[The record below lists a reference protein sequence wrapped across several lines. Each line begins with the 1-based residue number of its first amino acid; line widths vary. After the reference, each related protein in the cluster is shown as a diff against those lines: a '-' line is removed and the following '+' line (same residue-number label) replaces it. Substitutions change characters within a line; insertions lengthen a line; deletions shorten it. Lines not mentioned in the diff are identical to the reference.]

1 MNMEAV
7 LDKPATGTA
16 YSAIV
21 KKQKDYFWTH
31 ATKPIAFR
39 KQQLTKLKA
48 AFRKHEDNLLAALK
62 KDLNKPR
69 QEALATEIEV
79 TVAEIDHYLRN
90 LDDWM
95 EPERV
100 PTPLFFQPG
109 SSMIMPEPFG
119 VALIIAPWNYPVKN
133 LFGPLLGAIAAGNT
147 AVVKP
152 SEISP
157 TCSKAISDMIKDT
170 FSPEYVVSI
179 EGGVAETSELLK
191 ERFDYLLFTGGTEIG
206 RIVYQAAAKHL
217 TPVTLELGGKSPCI
231 IDTNINMDV
240 AAKRLVW
247 GKFQNAGQTCIAPD
261 YIYVNNK
268 IKAKFLDRVKH
279 YIVEFFGPADK
290 PSDDLGRLIS
300 DRHFQRVSKM
310 LTGDIIIGG
319 VTDAATKYISPTI
332 IDNVTMDHPAMQEEI
347 FGPVMPIIGY
357 DNFDEVINHINAGER
372 PLAMY
377 LFSNDSKLKKRLMN
391 ETSSGAICVNETM
404 VHAGQPNLPFG
415 GVGNSGIGAYN
426 GKLGFDT
433 FSHKKPIMT
442 RSFLGDVSQ
451 KYPPYTTA
459 KTNFI
464 KMAAKWLLR

>member
-1 MNMEAV
+1 MEAV

-31 ATKPIAFR
+31 ATKPIEFR
-39 KQQLTKLKA
+39 KEQLRKLKA
-48 AFRKHEDNLLAALK
+48 AFAKHENALLDALK
-62 KDLNKPR
+62 KDLNKPK
-69 QEALATEIEV
+69 QEAFTTEIGV
-79 TVAEIDHYLRN
+79 TVAEIDHYLRH
-90 LDDWM
+90 LEDWM

-147 AVVKP
+147 VVVKP

-157 TCSKAISDMIKDT
+157 TCSKVISDMIKDT

-268 IKAKFLDRVKH
+268 IKAKFLERVKH
-279 YIVEFFGPADK
+279 YILEFFGPADK

>member
-1 MNMEAV
+1 ME
-7 LDKPATGTA
+7 KPATGTA

-21 KKQKDYFWTH
+21 QKQRDFFWSH
-31 ATKPIAFR
+31 ATKPIEFR
-39 KQQLTKLKA
+39 KEQLRKLKA
-48 AFRKHEDNLLAALK
+48 AFAKHENALLDALK
-62 KDLNKPR
+62 KDLNKPK
-69 QEALATEIEV
+69 QEAFTTEVGI
-79 TVAEIDHYLRN
+79 TVAEIDHYLRH
-90 LDDWM
+90 LEDWM

-100 PTPLFFQPG
+100 ATPLFFQPG
-109 SSMIMPEPFG
+109 TSIIVPEPFG
-119 VALIIAPWNYPVKN
+119 VTLIIAPWNYPVKN
-133 LFGPLLGAIAAGNT
+133 LFGPLLGAMAAGNT

-157 TCSKAISDMIKDT
+157 NCSKAIADLIKDT
-170 FSPEYVVSI
+170 FDPKYIVSI
-179 EGGVAETSELLK
+179 EGGVAETTELLK

-231 IDTNINMDV
+231 VDTNININV

-261 YIYVNNK
+261 YIYVNSK
-268 IKAKFLDRVKH
+268 IKAEFLGRVKH
-279 YIVEFFGPADK
+279 YIEEFFGPADK

-310 LTGDIIIGG
+310 LTGDILVGG
-319 VTDAATKYISPTI
+319 VTDAATRYIAPTI

-347 FGPVMPIIGY
+347 FGPVMPVIGY

-433 FSHKKPIMT
+433 FSHKKPVMV
-442 RSFLGDVSQ
+442 RSFLGDVTQ
-451 KYPPYTTA
+451 KYPPYTNG
-459 KTNFI
+459 KLSFI
-464 KMAAKWLLR
+464 KMASKWLLR

>member
-1 MNMEAV
+1 MEAV
-7 LDKPATGTA
+7 IEKPAIGTA

-48 AFRKHEDNLLAALK
+48 AFRKHEDSLLAALK

-90 LDDWM
+90 LEDWM

-170 FSPEYVVSI
+170 FGPEYVVSI

-261 YIYVNNK
+261 YIYVNNT
-268 IKAKFLDRVKH
+268 IKAKFLERVKH
-279 YIVEFFGPADK
+279 YIVEFFGPAEK

-357 DNFDEVINHINAGER
+357 DNFDEVIHHINAGER

-377 LFSNDSKLKKRLMN
+377 LFSNDAKLKKRLMN
-391 ETSSGAICVNETM
+391 ETSSGAILVNETM

-433 FSHKKPIMT
+433 FSHKKPVMV
-442 RSFLGDVSQ
+442 RSFLGDVPQ
-451 KYPPYTTA
+451 KYPPYTNA
-459 KTNFI
+459 KANFI

>member
-1 MNMEAV
+1 ME
-7 LDKPATGTA
+7 KPATGTA

-21 KKQKDYFWTH
+21 QKQRNFFWSH
-31 ATKPIAFR
+31 ATKPIEFR
-39 KQQLTKLKA
+39 KEQLRKLKA
-48 AFRKHEDNLLAALK
+48 AFAKHENVLLDALK
-62 KDLNKPR
+62 KDLNKPK
-69 QEALATEIEV
+69 QEAFTTELGI
-79 TVAEIDHYLRN
+79 TVAEIDYYLRH
-90 LDDWM
+90 LEDWM

-100 PTPLFFQPG
+100 ATPLFFQPG
-109 SSMIMPEPFG
+109 TSMIMPEPFG
-119 VALIIAPWNYPVKN
+119 VTLIIAPWNYPVKN
-133 LFGPLLGAIAAGNT
+133 LFGPLLGAMAAGNT

-157 TCSKAISDMIKDT
+157 ACSKAIADLIKDT
-170 FSPEYVVSI
+170 FDTNYIVSI
-179 EGGVAETSELLK
+179 EGGVAETTELLK

-231 IDTNINMDV
+231 VDTNINMNV

-268 IKAKFLDRVKH
+268 IKAEFLGRVKH
-279 YIVEFFGPADK
+279 YINEFFGSANK

-310 LTGDIIIGG
+310 LTGDILVGG
-319 VTDAATKYISPTI
+319 VTDAATRYISPTI

-347 FGPVMPIIGY
+347 FGPIMPVIGY

-377 LFSNDSKLKKRLMN
+377 LFSNDSN
-391 ETSSGAICVNETM
+391 
-404 VHAGQPNLPFG
+404 
-415 GVGNSGIGAYN
+415 
-426 GKLGFDT
+426 
-433 FSHKKPIMT
+433 
-442 RSFLGDVSQ
+442 
-451 KYPPYTTA
+451 
-459 KTNFI
+459 
-464 KMAAKWLLR
+464 

>member
-1 MNMEAV
+1 MEAV
-7 LDKPATGTA
+7 MEKPATGTA

-21 KKQKDYFWTH
+21 QKQRDFFWSH
-31 ATKPIAFR
+31 ATKPIEFR
-39 KQQLTKLKA
+39 KEQLRKLKA
-48 AFRKHEDNLLAALK
+48 AFAKHENALLDALK
-62 KDLNKPR
+62 KDLNKPK
-69 QEALATEIEV
+69 QEAFTTEVGI
-79 TVAEIDHYLRN
+79 TVAEIDHYLRH
-90 LDDWM
+90 LEDWM

-100 PTPLFFQPG
+100 ATPLFFQPG
-109 SSMIMPEPFG
+109 TSIIVPEPFG
-119 VALIIAPWNYPVKN
+119 VTLIIAPWNYPVKN
-133 LFGPLLGAIAAGNT
+133 LFGPLLGAMAAGNT

-157 TCSKAISDMIKDT
+157 NCSKAIADLIKDT
-170 FSPEYVVSI
+170 FDPKYIVSI
-179 EGGVAETSELLK
+179 EGGVAETTELLK

-231 IDTNINMDV
+231 VDTNININV

-261 YIYVNNK
+261 YIYVNSK
-268 IKAKFLDRVKH
+268 IKAEFLGRVKH
-279 YIVEFFGPADK
+279 YIEEFFGPADK

-310 LTGDIIIGG
+310 LTGDILVGG
-319 VTDAATKYISPTI
+319 VTDAATRYIAPTI

-347 FGPVMPIIGY
+347 FGPVMPVIGY

-433 FSHKKPIMT
+433 FSHKKPVMV
-442 RSFLGDVSQ
+442 RSFLGDVTQ
-451 KYPPYTTA
+451 KYPPYTNG
-459 KTNFI
+459 KLSFI
-464 KMAAKWLLR
+464 KMASKWLLR

>member
-1 MNMEAV
+1 MEAV
-7 LDKPATGTA
+7 MEKPATGTA

-21 KKQKDYFWTH
+21 QKQRDYFWSH
-31 ATKPIAFR
+31 ATKPIEFR
-39 KQQLTKLKA
+39 KKQLNKLKA
-48 AFRKHEDNLLAALK
+48 AFRKHEEKLLAALK
-62 KDLNKPR
+62 ADLNKPK

-79 TVAEIDHYLRN
+79 TVAEIDHYIRN
-90 LDDWM
+90 LEDWM

-109 SSMIMPEPFG
+109 SSMIVPEPFG
-119 VALIIAPWNYPVKN
+119 VSLIIAPWNYPVKN

-157 TCSKAISDMIKDT
+157 NCSKAIADLIKDT
-170 FSPEYVVSI
+170 FGPEYIVSI
-179 EGGVAETSELLK
+179 EGGVAETTELLK

-231 IDTNINMDV
+231 VDTNININV

-268 IKAKFLDRVKH
+268 IKAEFLGKVKQ
-279 YIVEFFGPADK
+279 YIVEFFGPSDK

-357 DNFDEVINHINAGER
+357 DSFDEVINHINAGER

-377 LFSNDSKLKKRLMN
+377 LFSNDSKLKNRLIN

-433 FSHKKPIMT
+433 FSHKKPVMV
-442 RSFLGDVSQ
+442 RSFLGDVAQ

>member
-1 MNMEAV
+1 MEATV
-7 LDKPATGTA
+7 DQPKSGTA
-16 YSAIV
+16 YSDIV
-21 KKQKDYFWTH
+21 QKQRNFFWTH
-31 ATKPIAFR
+31 STKPIAFR
-39 KQQLTKLKA
+39 KEQLRKLKA
-48 AFRKHEDNLLAALK
+48 AFAKHESNLLAALK
-62 KDLNKPR
+62 QDLHKSE
-69 QEALATEIEV
+69 QEAFTTEIGI
-79 TVAEIDHYLRN
+79 TVAEIEHILRH
-90 LDDWM
+90 LEYWM
-95 EPERV
+95 EPQRV

-109 SSMIMPEPFG
+109 SSNIVPEPFG

-157 TCSKAISDMIKDT
+157 ACSKAITNMIADT
-170 FSPEYVVSI
+170 FAPEYIVSI
-179 EGGVAETSELLK
+179 EGGVPETTELLK

-231 IDTNINMDV
+231 VDTNINMNV

-268 IKAKFLDRVKH
+268 IKDKFLARVKH
-279 YIVEFFGPADK
+279 YIGEFFGDANT
-290 PSDDLGRLIS
+290 PSEHLGRIIS
-300 DRHFQRVSKM
+300 DRHFERVSKM
-310 LTGDIIIGG
+310 LTGDILVGG
-319 VTDAATKYISPTI
+319 ATDAATKYIAPTV

-347 FGPVMPIIGY
+347 FGPVMPVIGY
-357 DNFDEVINHINAGER
+357 DNFDEVIQHINANER

-377 LFSNDSKLKKRLMN
+377 LFSNDSKLKKRLIN

-426 GKLGFDT
+426 GQLGFDT
-433 FSHKKPIMT
+433 FSHKKPVMV
-442 RSFLGDVSQ
+442 RSFFGDVAQ
-451 KYPPYTTA
+451 KYPPYTSG
-459 KTNFI
+459 KLKFI

>member
-1 MNMEAV
+1 MAEAV
-7 LDKPATGTA
+7 LEKPATGTA

-21 KKQKDYFWTH
+21 QKQRDYFWTH
-31 ATKPIAFR
+31 ATKSAGFR
-39 KQQLTKLKA
+39 KRQLTKLKE
-48 AFRKHEDNLLAALK
+48 AFRKHEKALLDALWA
-62 KDLNKPR
+62 DLHKPE
-69 QEALATEIEV
+69 QEAFTTEIEV
-79 TVAEIDHYLRN
+79 TVAEIDHYIRH

-100 PTPLFFQPG
+100 ATPLFFQPG

-119 VALIIAPWNYPVKN
+119 VTLVIAPWNYPVKN

-157 TCSKAISDMIKDT
+157 NCSKAIADLIKDT
-170 FSPEYVVSI
+170 FAPEYIVSI
-179 EGGVAETSELLK
+179 EGGVPETTELLK

-231 IDTNINMDV
+231 IDTDINVNI

-268 IKAKFLDRVKH
+268 IKDKFLAKVKE
-279 YIVEFFGPADK
+279 YIAEFFGPADQ
-290 PSDDLGRLIS
+290 PSEHLGRIIS
-300 DRHFQRVSKM
+300 DRHFERVSKM
-310 LTGDIIIGG
+310 LTGDILVGG
-319 VTDAATKYISPTI
+319 VTDASQKYIAPTV

-377 LFSNDSKLKKRLMN
+377 LFSNSSKLKKRLMN

-415 GVGNSGIGAYN
+415 GVGNSGMGAYN

-433 FSHKKPIMT
+433 FSHKKPVMT
-442 RSFLGDVSQ
+442 RAFLGDVAQ
-451 KYPPYTTA
+451 KYPPYT
-459 KTNFI
+459 KGKLSFI
-464 KMAAKWLLR
+464 KMAAKYLLR

>member
-1 MNMEAV
+1 MEAV
-7 LDKPATGTA
+7 LEKPATGTA
-16 YSAIV
+16 YSAV
-21 KKQKDYFWTH
+21 VQKQRDYFWSH
-31 ATKPIAFR
+31 ATKPAAFR
-39 KQQLTKLKA
+39 KKQLNKLKA
-48 AFRKHEDNLLAALK
+48 AFRKHEENLLAALK
-62 KDLNKPR
+62 QDLNKPK

-79 TVAEIDHYLRN
+79 TVAEIDHYLRH

-109 SSMIMPEPFG
+109 SSMIVPEPYG
-119 VALIIAPWNYPVKN
+119 VVLIIAPWNYPVKN

-157 TCSKAISDMIKDT
+157 NCSKAIADLIKDT
-170 FSPEYVVSI
+170 FDPEYIVSI
-179 EGGVAETSELLK
+179 EGGVPETTELLN

-206 RIVYQAAAKHL
+206 RIIYQAAAKHL

-231 IDTNINMDV
+231 IDTDINLNV

-268 IKAKFLDRVKH
+268 IKAKFLEKLKQ
-279 YIVEFFGPADK
+279 YIGEFFGPADK

-310 LTGDIIIGG
+310 LTGDIIVGG
-319 VTDAATKYISPTI
+319 VTDAATRYISPTI
-332 IDNVTMDHPAMQEEI
+332 IDNVTNDHPAMQEEI

-433 FSHKKPIMT
+433 FSHMKPVMT
-442 RSFLGDVSQ
+442 RSFLGDVAQ
-451 KYPPYTTA
+451 KYPPYSKA
-459 KTNFI
+459 KINFI

>member
-1 MNMEAV
+1 MSEAV
-7 LDKPATGTA
+7 LEKPATGTA
-16 YSAIV
+16 YSALV
-21 KKQKDYFWTH
+21 QKQRDYFWTH
-31 ATKPIAFR
+31 ATKSAGFR
-39 KQQLTKLKA
+39 KRQLNKLKD
-48 AFRKHEDNLLAALK
+48 AFRKHEKSLLDALWA
-62 KDLNKPR
+62 DLHKPE
-69 QEALATEIEV
+69 QEAFTTEIEV
-79 TVAEIDHYLRN
+79 TVAEIDHYLRH

-100 PTPLFFQPG
+100 ATPLFFQPG
-109 SSMIMPEPFG
+109 SSMIVPEPYG
-119 VALIIAPWNYPVKN
+119 VTLIIAPWNYPVKN
-133 LFGPLLGAIAAGNT
+133 LFGPLLGAMAAGNT

-157 TCSKAISDMIKDT
+157 NCSKAIADLIKDT
-170 FSPEYVVSI
+170 FDPEYIVCV
-179 EGGVAETSELLK
+179 EGGVPETGELLK

-231 IDTNINMDV
+231 IDTNINVDI

-268 IKAKFLDRVKH
+268 IKEKFLGRVKH
-279 YIVEFFGPADK
+279 YITEFFGPADK
-290 PSDDLGRLIS
+290 PSEDLGRIIS
-300 DRHFQRVSKM
+300 DKHFNRVSKM

-319 VTDAATKYISPTI
+319 VTDASTKYIAPTV
-332 IDNVTMDHPAMQEEI
+332 IDNVSMDHPSMQEEI

-357 DNFDEVINHINAGER
+357 DNFDEVVNHINAGER

-377 LFSNDSKLKKRLMN
+377 LFSNDSKLRKRLMN

-415 GVGNSGIGAYN
+415 GVGNSGMGAYN

-433 FSHKKPIMT
+433 FSHKKPVMT
-442 RSFLGDVSQ
+442 RAFLGDVAQ
-451 KYPPYTTA
+451 KYPPYTTG

>member
-1 MNMEAV
+1 MEAV
-7 LDKPATGTA
+7 AEKPKTGTV
-16 YSAIV
+16 YSAV
-21 KKQKDYFWTH
+21 VQKQRNFFWSH

-39 KQQLTKLKA
+39 KKQLRKLKA
-48 AFRKHEDNLLAALK
+48 AFSKHEAALLAALK
-62 KDLNKPR
+62 KDLNKST
-69 QEALATEIEV
+69 QEAFTTELGI
-79 TVAEIDHYLRN
+79 TVAEIEHIIRHLE
-90 LDDWM
+90 DWM

-119 VALIIAPWNYPVKN
+119 VTLIIAPWNYPVKN
-133 LFGPLLGAIAAGNT
+133 LFGPLLGAMAAGNT

-157 TCSKAISDMIKDT
+157 NCSKAIADLITDT
-170 FSPEYVVSI
+170 FDPEYIVSI
-179 EGGVAETSELLK
+179 EGGVTETTELLK

-206 RIVYQAAAKHL
+206 RIIYQAAAKHL

-231 IDTNINMDV
+231 VDTNINMNV

-268 IKAKFLDRVKH
+268 IKDKFLARVKH
-279 YIVEFFGPADK
+279 YIEEFFGPADK

-300 DRHFQRVSKM
+300 DRHFDRVSKM
-310 LTGDIIIGG
+310 LIGDILVGG

-347 FGPVMPIIGY
+347 FGPVMPVIGY
-357 DNFDEVINHINAGER
+357 DNFDEVINHINANER

-433 FSHKKPIMT
+433 FSHKKPIMV
-442 RSFLGDVSQ
+442 RSFLGDVAQ
-451 KYPPYTTA
+451 KYPPYTSG
-459 KTNFI
+459 KLSFI
-464 KMAAKWLLR
+464 KMASKWLLR

>member
-1 MNMEAV
+1 MSEAV
-7 LDKPATGTA
+7 LEKPKTGTA

-21 KKQKDYFWTH
+21 QKQRDYFWTH
-31 ATKPIAFR
+31 ATKSAGFR
-39 KQQLTKLKA
+39 KRQLTKLKE
-48 AFRKHEDNLLAALK
+48 AFRKHEQSLLDALWA
-62 KDLNKPR
+62 DLHKPA
-69 QEALATEIEV
+69 QEAYTTEIEV
-79 TVAEIDHYLRN
+79 TVAEIDHYIRN

-100 PTPLFFQPG
+100 STPLFFQPG
-109 SSMIMPEPFG
+109 TSMIMPEPYG
-119 VALIIAPWNYPVKN
+119 VSLIIAPWNYPVKN
-133 LFGPLLGAIAAGNT
+133 LFGPLLGAMAAGNT

-157 TCSKAISDMIKDT
+157 NCSKAIADLIKDT
-170 FSPEYVVSI
+170 FDPEYIVSI
-179 EGGVAETSELLK
+179 EGGVPETTELLK

-231 IDTNINMDV
+231 VDTNISINV

-268 IKAKFLDRVKH
+268 IKAKFLERVKH
-279 YIVEFFGPADK
+279 YVNEFFGPADK
-290 PSDDLGRLIS
+290 PSEDLGRLIS

-310 LTGDIIIGG
+310 LTGDIILGG

-357 DNFDEVINHINAGER
+357 DNFDEVVNHINAGER

-377 LFSNDSKLKKRLMN
+377 LFSNDSKLLKRLMN
-391 ETSSGAICVNETM
+391 ETSSGAILVNETM

-415 GVGNSGIGAYN
+415 GVGNSGMGAYN

-433 FSHKKPIMT
+433 FSHKKPVMT
-442 RSFLGDVSQ
+442 RAFLGDVTQ
-451 KYPPYTTA
+451 KYPPYTKG

-464 KMAAKWLLR
+464 KAAAKWLLR

>member
-1 MNMEAV
+1 MSEAV
-7 LDKPATGTA
+7 LEQPKTGTT

-21 KKQKDYFWTH
+21 QKQRDYFWSH
-31 ATKPIAFR
+31 ATKSADFR
-39 KQQLTKLKA
+39 KKQLRKLKD
-48 AFRKHEDNLLAALK
+48 AFRKHEESLLAALK

-79 TVAEIDHYLRN
+79 TVAEIDHYIRH

-109 SSMIMPEPFG
+109 ASIIVPEPYG
-119 VALIIAPWNYPVKN
+119 VSLIIAPWNYPVKN

-157 TCSKAISDMIKDT
+157 NCSKAIADLIKDT
-170 FSPEYVVSI
+170 FSPEYIVSI
-179 EGGVAETSELLK
+179 EGGVAETTELLK

-231 IDTNINMDV
+231 IDTDINMDV
-240 AAKRLVW
+240 TAKRLVW

-268 IKAKFLDRVKH
+268 VKAKLIERVKH
-279 YIVEFFGPADK
+279 YINEFFGPADK
-290 PSDDLGRLIS
+290 PSDDLGRIIS
-300 DRHFQRVSKM
+300 DRHFQRVSRM
-310 LTGDIIIGG
+310 LTGDIVIGG
-319 VTDAATKYISPTI
+319 VTDAAQRYIAPTV
-332 IDNVTMDHPAMQEEI
+332 IDNVTNDHPAMQEEI
-347 FGPVMPIIGY
+347 FGPIMPIIGY
-357 DNFDEVINHINAGER
+357 NKFDEVIAHINAGER

-377 LFSNDSKLKKRLMN
+377 LFSNDVKLRNRLMN

-433 FSHKKPIMT
+433 FSHKKPILV
-442 RSFLGDVSQ
+442 RSFLGDVPQ
-451 KYPPYTTA
+451 KYPPYTTGKA
-459 KTNFI
+459 NFI